1 MNDAERAIKQFKE
14 WEKDRWRLG
23 KSPSIP
29 TLILARQA
37 LEKQAPKEIICDYGL
52 NEIRCPRCNTI
63 FGYAYEE
70 DETEDMYYEPYCY
83 KCGQRLNWEVEY
95 EQIYRN
101 GKSR

>member
-37 LEKQAPKEIICDYGL
+37 LEKQAPKEVICDYGL

-63 FGYAYEE
+63 FCACEE
-70 DETEDMYYEPYCY
+70 DETEDMYYESYCY

>member
-1 MNDAERAIKQFKE
+1 MNDTERAIKQFKE

-37 LEKQAPKEIICDYGL
+37 LEKQTPKKIIYDYGL
-52 NEIRCPRCNTI
+52 NETRCPRCNII

-70 DETEDMYYEPYCY
+70 DETEDMYYAPYCY
-83 KCGQRLNWEVEY
+83 ECGQCLDWEEATD
-95 EQIYRN
+95 E
-101 GKSR
+101 

>member
-1 MNDAERAIKQFKE
+1 MNDTERAIKQFKE

>member
-1 MNDAERAIKQFKE
+1 MNDIERAIKQFKE

-37 LEKQAPKEIICDYGL
+37 LEKQTPKEIIYDYGL
-52 NEIRCPRCNTI
+52 NETRCPRCNTI

-70 DETEDMYYEPYCY
+70 DETEDMYYAPYCY
-83 KCGQRLNWEVEY
+83 ECGQCLDWEVEN
-95 EQIYRN
+95 E
-101 GKSR
+101 